1 MFRFKIFHH
10 MEKLPLPV
18 KAAAFEPMLG
28 NFRLRAGQDVYHAL
42 TQDLGFITSS
52 MNVSPAL

>member
-1 MFRFKIFHH
+1 

-28 NFRLRAGQDVYHAL
+28 NFRPQAGQDVYHAL